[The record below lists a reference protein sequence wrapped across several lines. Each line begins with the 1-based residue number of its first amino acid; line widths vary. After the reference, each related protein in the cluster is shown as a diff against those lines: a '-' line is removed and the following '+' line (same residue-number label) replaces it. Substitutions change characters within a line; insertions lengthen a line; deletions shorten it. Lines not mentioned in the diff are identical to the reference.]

1 MRVSTFKELT
11 KIEAWKEIII
21 RRKESGLSISAWC
34 HQNNMTLQQY
44 YYRLRKVREAA
55 VDSLENK
62 SVTLVKYNPAN
73 IVSASTNF
81 HEVDLQEERIVVKY
95 GDVLAEFATTTDI
108 QIIAK
113 LMKELS
119 K

>member
-1 MRVSTFKELT
+1 MRVSKIKELAN
-11 KIEAWKEIII
+11 IENWKEIII

-34 HQNNMTLQQY
+34 RQNNMTQQQY

-55 VDSLENK
+55 IDTFENK
-62 SVTLVKYNPAN
+62 TSPLVKYSPVN
-73 IVSASTNF
+73 IVSTNL
-81 HEVDLQEERIVVKY
+81 HEADENGERIVVRY
-95 GDVLAEFATTTDI
+95 GEATAEFSTTADI
-108 QIIAK
+108 HIIAE